1 MLEVADVTAAY
12 GGAVAVRGVS
22 LRVSGGDIVA
32 LIGSN
37 GAGKTT
43 LLHTICG
50 VLPPRSGDIRFN
62 GRSIT
67 GDRPHRIAR
76 RGILLVPEGRQV
88 LAPLSVRENLELG
101 RVAGRHRP
109 GAYQADL
116 AGVFRLFPRLGER
129 AAQAAGSLSGGE
141 QQMLAIGR
149 ALMGRP
155 EILLLDEPSLG
166 LAPKIASL
174 VFDALQE
181 LNRAG
186 LTILLVEQNA
196 RRALDIARYGY
207 VMERGRIVGEGPC
220 ERLRHD
226 PRILAHYLG
235 GETSRRPPSGSPGPS
250 APTGRTA

>member
-1 MLEVADVTAAY
+1 MLEVANVTVAY
-12 GGAVAVRGVS
+12 GGAVAVREATLQVARGN
-22 LRVSGGDIVA
+22 IVA

-50 VLPPRSGDIRFN
+50 LLTPRSGDIRFD
-62 GRSIT
+62 GRSIA
-67 GDRPHRIAR
+67 GRPAHRVAR
-76 RGILLVPEGRQV
+76 LGVLLVPEGRQV

-101 RVAGRHRP
+101 RVAAGRRA
-109 GAYQADL
+109 GTYRADL
-116 AGVFRLFPRLGER
+116 AGVFRLFPRLEER

-166 LAPKIASL
+166 LAPKVAAA
-174 VFDALQE
+174 VFEVLQA

-196 RRALDIARYGY
+196 RRALDVASYAY

-220 ERLRHD
+220 ERLRRD
-226 PRILAHYLG
+226 PRVLAHYLG
-235 GETSRRPPSGSPGPS
+235 GDAGCRPPSGSPGPPAS
-250 APTGRTA
+250 AGGTA